1 MNMISY
7 WKNHREIYREET
19 KYGKFVV
26 IIGSYDHMNQNN
38 GGRKALGVHWGNSPN
53 SRGVLSPC
61 VISEDTRNA
70 ILSGLLHKAIT
81 EKKLEQVT
89 RLKEAIEFFVE
100 E

>member
-1 MNMISY
+1 M
-7 WKNHREIYREET
+7 K
-19 KYGKFVV
+19 
-26 IIGSYDHMNQNN
+26 
-38 GGRKALGVHWGNSPN
+38 
-53 SRGVLSPC
+53 VLSPC

-81 EKKLEQVT
+81 EKSMEQVV